1 MQYVL
6 VLDTKHKPLCPCHP
20 ARARELLH
28 KGKAAVYR
36 RKLFTIIL
44 NREVEASVQ
53 PVELRI
59 DPGSRTTGF
68 ALAVGNKV
76 VWAMELKHRGGAIR
90 DALLRRRS
98 LRRARRGRKTRYR
111 QVRFANRRRARGWL
125 PPSVESRV
133 KNVSTVVKRL
143 RRWVSVGSIA
153 LEHARFD
160 TQALQNPEI
169 SGAEYQQGTLFGYE
183 VREYLLEKFNHTCV
197 YCGAKDVPLEID
209 HVVPRK
215 PRSGLPGT
223 DRVSNLVLACTACNS
238 KKGNMPIEEFLGNR
252 PEVLARIRRQ
262 MKAPLQ
268 DAAAMNATRYEIGR
282 VLRGMGVPVSFWTG
296 GRTRFNR
303 TSQGLS
309 KQHWIDAACV
319 GERGGRVVLPRGIT
333 PLQVEAKGRGK
344 RQVVRTDKYGFPVG
358 KAGRIKR
365 VHGFQT
371 GDVVLLRQPQGKYAG
386 VHHGRLSGVR
396 ATGMFDIK
404 TTAGLA
410 ITASHTRFSL
420 IQRADGYAY
429 AH

>member
-1 MQYVL
+1 MRVL
-6 VLDTKHKPLCPCHP
+6 TRRPFRTRKYPE
-20 ARARELLH
+20 RSTS
-28 KGKAAVYR
+28 KGRCSGTRCVSIFWKSS
-36 RKLFTIIL
+36 TI
-44 NREVEASVQ
+44 
-53 PVELRI
+53 PVSI
-59 DPGSRTTGF
+59 
-68 ALAVGNKV
+68 VG
-76 VWAMELKHRGGAIR
+76 
-90 DALLRRRS
+90 D
-98 LRRARRGRKTRYR
+98 
-111 QVRFANRRRARGWL
+111 
-125 PPSVESRV
+125 
-133 KNVSTVVKRL
+133 
-143 RRWVSVGSIA
+143 
-153 LEHARFD
+153 
-160 TQALQNPEI
+160 
-169 SGAEYQQGTLFGYE
+169 
-183 VREYLLEKFNHTCV
+183 
-197 YCGAKDVPLEID
+197 DVPLEID

-223 DRVSNLVLACTACNS
+223 DRVNNLVLACTACNS

-365 VHGFQT
+365 VHGYQT
-371 GDVVLLRQPQGKYAG
+371 GDVVLLRQPQGNTP
-386 VHHGRLSGVR
+386 VSI
-396 ATGMFDIK
+396 M
-404 TTAGLA
+404 
-410 ITASHTRFSL
+410 
-420 IQRADGYAY
+420 DGCQVYEPPACLTSRQQPDLR
-429 AH
+429 